1 MRNKMIEVQENGT
14 WKCCGVSPAEIDSR
28 IYGALCKLKDYE
40 QTELSPDDVELLK
53 RMYDGLLA
61 ENDALKR
68 KAANS

>member
-40 QTELSPDDVELLK
+40 QT
-53 RMYDGLLA
+53 
-61 ENDALKR
+61 
-68 KAANS
+68 